1 MPVVN
6 NPSPAPHRGLLS
18 GRSLSRRFEI
28 PITRGG
34 RRRQAPA
41 TTLPAGPWGPP
52 FDRQSRFSLSFVRKD
67 LITGGQ

>member
-1 MPVVN
+1 MPMAID
-6 NPSPAPHRGLLS
+6 PSPAPHRGLLS

-28 PITRGG
+28 PITRG
-34 RRRQAPA
+34 RRRRPAPA
-41 TTLPAGPWGPP
+41 KTLPAGPWGSP